1 MLDSAASNHTRSGPR
16 QLLTAAMCIIFALP
30 ITGWLIPGNDDR
42 AVLGREL
49 VFWAMA
55 ATIVFY
61 VLNVERKSLTSI
73 GLRRPSLGS
82 VGFGVLGAVVA
93 FAGMACM
100 YVVLLP
106 HIDPS
111 YASKTSAL
119 QSLPLALKIAIVLR
133 AAIFEEVFYR
143 GFMIERLNALLGSRT
158 AAAVLSWAAF
168 TAAHVGYWGWGSI
181 LLAGFGGAV
190 LTGLYLWRRDLTSNM
205 IAHGLTDA
213 ISLLI

>member
-1 MLDSAASNHTRSGPR
+1 MQHSAAARDTRFGPR
-16 QLLTAAMCIIFALP
+16 QLLTLGICIIFALP
-30 ITGWLIPGNDDR
+30 ITGWLIPGNDGR
-42 AVLGREL
+42 AVLGREFI
-49 VFWAMA
+49 FWVMA
-55 ATIVFY
+55 ATIVLY
-61 VLNVERKSLTSI
+61 VLTVEGKSLTSI
-73 GLRRPSLGS
+73 GLRRPSLWS

-93 FAGMACM
+93 FAGMAFI

-111 YASKTSAL
+111 YATKTSNL
-119 QSLPLALKIAIVLR
+119 QSLSLALKIAIVLR

-143 GFMIERLNALLGSRT
+143 GFMIERLNAIFGSRT
-158 AAAVLSWAAF
+158 AAAALSWAAF
-168 TAAHVGYWGWGSI
+168 TAAHLGYWGWGSI

-190 LTGLYLWRRDLTSNM
+190 LTGLYLWRRDLVSNV